1 MTAVVILV
9 TDSNDN
15 APVFTDG
22 PYTVRVMEGPGALDS
37 PILTVTATDRDMK
50 NNSILTFTFD
60 KEYPEFE
67 IVTTQDQTPAQV
79 SPQPQYLKQKCCKNI
94 YMSRL
99 RAAGR

>member
-15 APVFTDG
+15 TPVFTDS
-22 PYTVRVMEGPGALDS
+22 PYTIRVMEGPDALHL
-37 PILTVTATDRDMK
+37 PILTVTATDRDTK

-67 IVTTQDQTPAQV
+67 ITTTQDQSPAQV
-79 SPQPQYLKQKCCKNI
+79 SPHPEVSKYNWQMI
-94 YMSRL
+94 
-99 RAAGR
+99 